1 MKNIKISLSFSLVML
16 LAISLF
22 ISCRKEV
29 SSVID
34 ASSNPKADSVSPS
47 RAAGNNVLT
56 LTGSGLGDIVSVV
69 FDNGNVPASF
79 NPVFNTDKAM
89 LFRVPDT
96 ANGGPQ
102 QIIFTNRLGKQFSV
116 PFNVIAL
123 PIVNSASNYNFKQG
137 TVITL
142 TGNNLG
148 DVSKV
153 VLTANPSLEAT
164 IISKSKRE
172 LVISMP
178 ATTLFR
184 STLDITNLTGTIT
197 TTQEFVSLVNNFNF
211 FTDGY
216 DNGEQDASWG
226 DAGFVSTT
234 ESKSG
239 TSSFGKNFQAG
250 NWHQMGFGWNNIVN
264 NGYTYLSFYMKGGS
278 VDFELWIFTQQTPGS
293 SDPYGNN
300 NQKIIVPA
308 NVWTYFKI
316 PVNTLN
322 LWANG
327 PGFNQIG
334 WRIKGPG
341 GGQVGS
347 GDEKLYLDDVMLVK

>member
-1 MKNIKISLSFSLVML
+1 MKNIKMIFKFLPLLVML
-16 LAISLF
+16 LAIF
-22 ISCRKEV
+22 ISCRKENSYIV
-29 SSVID
+29 D
-34 ASSNPKADSVSPS
+34 ASDNPVADSISPS
-47 RAAGNNVLT
+47 RAAGNNVIT
-56 LTGSGLGDIVSVV
+56 LTGKNIGDIVSVV
-69 FDNGNVPASF
+69 FDKGNVPASF
-79 NPVFNTDKAM
+79 NPVFNTGENL

-102 QIIFTNRLGKQFSV
+102 NIIFTNRLGKQFSV
-116 PFNVIAL
+116 AFDVIAL
-123 PIVNSASNYNFKQG
+123 PIVNSVSNYNFNQG

-142 TGNNLG
+142 FGNNLD
-148 DVSKV
+148 DVNKV
-153 VLTANPSLEAT
+153 VFTANPAT
-164 IISKSKRE
+164 EVTIVSKTKKE

-178 ATTLFR
+178 ATTLYR
-184 STLDITNLTGTIT
+184 TTLDITNLTGTIT
-197 TTQEFVSLVNNFNF
+197 TSQEFVSLTNNYNF

-216 DNGEQDASWG
+216 NNGHQDASWG

-234 ESKSG
+234 EFKSG
-239 TSSFGKNFQAG
+239 TASFGKNFQAG
-250 NWHQMGFGWNNIVN
+250 NWHQMGFGWNNISN
-264 NGYTYLSFYMKGGS
+264 NNYTYLSFYMKGGS

-293 SDPYGNN
+293 SDPYGNA

-327 PGFNQIG
+327 PAFNQIG

-341 GGQVGS
+341 GGQPGS

>member
-1 MKNIKISLSFSLVML
+1 MKQIKNASLFTMALL

-56 LTGSGLGDIVSVV
+56 LTGTGLGDIVSVV
-69 FDNGNVPASF
+69 FEKGNVPAAF
-79 NPVFNTDKAM
+79 NPVFNTGNAM

-102 QIIFTNRLGKQFSV
+102 NIIFTNRLGKQFTV
-116 PFNVIAL
+116 PFDVIAL
-123 PIVNSASNYNFKQG
+123 PIVNDASNFNFKQG
-137 TVITL
+137 TIDTL
-142 TGNNLG
+142 FGNNLD
-148 DVSKV
+148 DVNKV
-153 VLTANPSLEAT
+153 VLTANPAT
-164 IISKSKRE
+164 QVTIVSKTKKQ
-172 LVISMP
+172 LILSMP

-197 TTQEFVSLVNNFNF
+197 TTQEFVSLENNFNF

-216 DNGEQDASWG
+216 NNGEQDASWG
-226 DAGFVSTT
+226 APGAVSTT
-234 ESKSG
+234 VFKSG
-239 TSSFGKNFQAG
+239 TASFEKNFQAG
-250 NWHQMGFGWNNIVN
+250 NWHQMGFGWNNITN
-264 NGYTYLSFYMKGGS
+264 AGYTYLSFYMKGGS

-293 SDPYGNN
+293 SDPFGNA
-300 NQKIIVPA
+300 NQKIIVSA
-308 NVWTYFKI
+308 NKWNYYKI

-327 PGFNQIG
+327 PAFNQIG

>member
-1 MKNIKISLSFSLVML
+1 MKKIKISLSLSLAFIV
-16 LAISLF
+16 AISLF

-34 ASSNPKADSVSPS
+34 ASSSPKADSVSPS

-69 FDNGNVPASF
+69 FENGNIPVSF

-102 QIIFTNRLGKQFSV
+102 NIIFTNRLGKQFTV

-123 PIVNSASNYNFKQG
+123 PIVNSTSNYNFKAG
-137 TVITL
+137 TEITL

-164 IISKSKRE
+164 IVSKSKKE
-172 LVISMP
+172 LVIRMP

-197 TTQEFVSLVNNFNF
+197 TSLEFVSLVNNFNF
-211 FTDGY
+211 FTEGF

-226 DAGFVSTT
+226 DGGVVSTT
-234 ESKSG
+234 QAKSG
-239 TSSFGKNFQAG
+239 TISFSKNFQAG

-278 VDFELWIFTQQTPGS
+278 VDFELWIFTQQSPGS
-293 SDPYGNN
+293 SDPFGNA

-308 NVWTYFKI
+308 KVWTYFKI

-341 GGQVGS
+341 GGQVGT
-347 GDEKLYLDDVMLVK
+347 GDERLYLDDVMLVK

>member
-1 MKNIKISLSFSLVML
+1 MKKIKISLSFSLALL

-29 SSVID
+29 SSVIE
-34 ASSNPKADSVSPS
+34 ASSNPLADSVSPS

-56 LTGSGLGDIVSVV
+56 LTGSGLGDIISVV
-69 FDNGNVPASF
+69 FENGNIPASF

-102 QIIFTNRLGKQFSV
+102 NIIFTNRLGKQFTV
-116 PFNVIAL
+116 PFSVIAL
-123 PIVNSASNYNFKQG
+123 PIVNSTSNYNFKEN
-137 TVITL
+137 TEITL

-148 DVSKV
+148 DVNKV
-153 VLTANPSLEAT
+153 VLTANPALQAT
-164 IISKSKRE
+164 IVSKSKKE
-172 LVISMP
+172 LVIRMP

-197 TTQEFVSLVNNFNF
+197 TSLEFVSLVNNFNF
-211 FTDGY
+211 FTEGF

-226 DAGFVSTT
+226 DGGVVSST
-234 ESKSG
+234 EAKSG
-239 TSSFGKNFQAG
+239 TLSFSKNFQAG
-250 NWHQMGFGWNNIVN
+250 NWHQMGFGWNNVVN
-264 NGYTYLSFYMKGGS
+264 DGYTYLSFYMKGGS
-278 VDFELWIFTQQTPGS
+278 VDFELWIFTQQSPGS
-293 SDPYGNN
+293 SDPFGNA

-308 NVWTYFKI
+308 KVWTYFKI

-341 GGQVGS
+341 GGQVGT
-347 GDEKLYLDDVMLVK
+347 GDERLYLDDVMLVK

>member
-1 MKNIKISLSFSLVML
+1 MKRLKNTLWFPMVLMLAFSLFM
-16 LAISLF
+16 
-22 ISCRKEV
+22 SCRKEI
-29 SSVID
+29 STVID
-34 ASSNPKADSVSPS
+34 ASSGPVADSVSPS

-56 LTGSGLGDIVSVV
+56 LTGSGLGDIVNIV
-69 FDNGNVPASF
+69 FEKGNVPAAF

-89 LFRVPDT
+89 VFRVPDT

-102 QIIFTNRLGKQFSV
+102 NIIFTNRLGKQFAV
-116 PFNVIAL
+116 PFTVIAL
-123 PIVNSASNYNFKQG
+123 PIVNSVSNYNFRQG
-137 TVITL
+137 TIDTL
-142 TGNNLG
+142 YGNNLD
-148 DVSKV
+148 DVNKV
-153 VLTANPSLEAT
+153 VLTASPSTVIT
-164 IISKSKRE
+164 IVSKTKKQ

-216 DNGEQDASWG
+216 NNGEQDASWG

-234 ESKSG
+234 EFKSG

-250 NWHQMGFGWNNIVN
+250 NWHQMGFGWNNITN

-293 SDPYGNN
+293 ADPYGNA

-308 NVWTYFKI
+308 KVWTYFKI
-316 PVNTLN
+316 PVTTLN

-327 PGFNQIG
+327 SGFNQIG

-347 GDEKLYLDDVMLVK
+347 GDEKLYLDDVMLIK